1 MISGASLLDE
11 GTAQLEGQK
20 SKLMEMS
27 DGLVQLQSAFDTLEN
42 GAKQLYDGQNQFN
55 EQGMNQ
61 LKETVDLTT
70 SEFDTLQT
78 VFDQIDA
85 LNKEHKSFAG
95 TPDNS
100 ENIVRFVFRTKDIES
115 KDE

>member
-1 MISGASLLDE
+1 MAKNFLLE
-11 GTAQLEGQK
+11 IGLE
-20 SKLMEMS
+20 EMPAHVVLPS
-27 DGLVQLQSAFDTLEN
+27 
-42 GAKQLYDGQNQFN
+42 
-55 EQGMNQ
+55 MNQ

-70 SEFDTLQT
+70 SEFNTLQT

>member
-1 MISGASLLDE
+1 
-11 GTAQLEGQK
+11 
-20 SKLMEMS
+20 MEMS

-42 GAKQLYDGQNQFN
+42 GAKQLYDGQSQFN
-55 EQGMNQ
+55 EQGMNK
-61 LKETVDLTT
+61 LKETADLTT
-70 SEFDTLQT
+70 SEFNTLQT
-78 VFDQIDA
+78 VFDQINA

-95 TPDNS
+95 TPDHS

>member
-1 MISGASLLDE
+1 MTTTE
-11 GTAQLEGQK
+11 
-20 SKLMEMS
+20 
-27 DGLVQLQSAFDTLEN
+27 
-42 GAKQLYDGQNQFN
+42 FN
-55 EQGMNQ
+55 
-61 LKETVDLTT
+61 
-70 SEFDTLQT
+70 TLQT

>member
-1 MISGASLLDE
+1 MLDE
-11 GTAQLEGQK
+11 GTEQLENQK

-27 DGLVQLQSAFDTLEN
+27 DGLVQLQSAFDTLED
-42 GAKQLYDGQNQFN
+42 GARQLYTGQSQFN

-61 LKETVDLTT
+61 LKEAADLTT
-70 SEFDTLQT
+70 AEFNTLQT

-85 LNKEHKSFAG
+85 LNKENKSFAG
-95 TPDNS
+95 TPQNS

-115 KDE
+115 KEK